1 MPQEENKNEIK
12 NDITELPF
20 ETPSSD
26 LVADILLLRTHEFC
40 VTYPVEQ
47 QAIVRQQID
56 SVSQRL
62 AKSIDANDITKL
74 ATALQILH
82 NVYNSLHERSVIAF
96 MAQYRPIQ
104 NLKLT
109 EKSKEKTKEISEGVE
124 GEISQEITDIG
135 LDGRET
141 QNKTEDD
148 FDINS
153 VYKPYVD

>member
-1 MPQEENKNEIK
+1 MSQKENNNNEIT
-12 NDITELPF
+12 NDITELP
-20 ETPSSD
+20 SSD
-26 LVADILLLRTHEFC
+26 IVADILLLRTHDFC

-47 QAIVRQQID
+47 QMIVKQQID

-104 NLKLT
+104 NLKFAQQN
-109 EKSKEKTKEISEGVE
+109 KEKET
-124 GEISQEITDIG
+124 GENVTGAISQEITD
-135 LDGRET
+135 T
-141 QNKTEDD
+141 QNKIEDD
-148 FDINS
+148 FDITS
-153 VYKPYVD
+153 VYKPYQD